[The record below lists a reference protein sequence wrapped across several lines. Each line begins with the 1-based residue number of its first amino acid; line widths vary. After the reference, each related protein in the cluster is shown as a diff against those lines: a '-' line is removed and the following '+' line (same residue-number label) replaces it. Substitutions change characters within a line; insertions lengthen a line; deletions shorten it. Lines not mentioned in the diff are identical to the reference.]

1 MNFTVIKR
9 NYGHWDI
16 CTDKGRAFRI
26 RGTPGN
32 FIAMDEREK
41 PYPVTKGFKT
51 VATCMAFIAD
61 EMMFEEITA
70 DADGVGNNHPTKNPE
85 ITEELRAALDW
96 IEQRATTEKDG
107 LLVERLQ
114 RTLNAYEVTE

>member
-16 CTDKGRAFRI
+16 TNPEKGRLFRI
-26 RGTPGN
+26 RGTPGD

-41 PYPVTKGFKT
+41 PYPVTRGFKT

-61 EMMFEEITA
+61 ELMFEEISA
-70 DADGVGNNHPTKNPE
+70 DKNGCGNNHPTKE
-85 ITEELRAALDW
+85 DAC
-96 IEQRATTEKDG
+96 KS
-107 LLVERLQ
+107 
-114 RTLNAYEVTE
+114 